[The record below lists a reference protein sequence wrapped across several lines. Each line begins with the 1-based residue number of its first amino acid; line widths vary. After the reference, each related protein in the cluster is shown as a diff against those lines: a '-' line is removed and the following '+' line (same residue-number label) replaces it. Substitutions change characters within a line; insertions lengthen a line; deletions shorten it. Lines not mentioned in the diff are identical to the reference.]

1 MPSEKKKRKRQIK
14 VKSGLASDAILIC
27 WNWVVSVSLESD
39 YLSLVLSNT
48 SPHASTHVILVE
60 HDIRIK
66 AVVEEVGNIM
76 SGIRISIRKRKI
88 N

>member
-1 MPSEKKKRKRQIK
+1 M
-14 VKSGLASDAILIC
+14 
-27 WNWVVSVSLESD
+27 
-39 YLSLVLSNT
+39 LSNT